1 MPVARQARKMYTE
14 YMEYC
19 QKLRLFGRL
28 QLYFSPVRKNC
39 ILLGGTDM
47 TFEYRQNAPVVFGA
61 GAISALGERVK
72 ALGCKKALC
81 VYDAGERLPAG
92 SQRP

>member
-1 MPVARQARKMYTE
+1 
-14 YMEYC
+14 
-19 QKLRLFGRL
+19 
-28 QLYFSPVRKNC
+28 
-39 ILLGGTDM
+39 M